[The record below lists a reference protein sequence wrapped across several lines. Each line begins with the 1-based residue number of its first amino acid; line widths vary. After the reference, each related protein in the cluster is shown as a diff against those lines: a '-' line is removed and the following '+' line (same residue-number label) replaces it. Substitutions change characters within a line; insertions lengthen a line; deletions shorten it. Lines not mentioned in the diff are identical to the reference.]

1 MTHFKPTIVLLL
13 AVVSLVFVSGGSAQD
28 SVQSSQYSGTRPGSV
43 GGLNN
48 TVRQDDLDSF
58 WLDNQNWYWYGYR
71 PYAKVHMS
79 RYAPGIP
86 GYFASGGTR
95 GGYSFGINESAG
107 NAPWEGGPPVN
118 FQLQKNGTWH

>member
-1 MTHFKPTIVLLL
+1 MNHFKATIVALL
-13 AVVSLVFVSGGSAQD
+13 AVGSFVFVSGGSAQD
-28 SVQSSQYSGTRPGSV
+28 GPQYSGTRPGSV

-48 TVRQDDLDSF
+48 MVRQDDLDAY
-58 WLDNQNWYWYGYR
+58 WLDTRDWYWYGYR
-71 PYAKVHMS
+71 PYNKVHLS
-79 RYAPGIP
+79 KYAAGIP
-86 GYFASGGTR
+86 GYFSSGGTR